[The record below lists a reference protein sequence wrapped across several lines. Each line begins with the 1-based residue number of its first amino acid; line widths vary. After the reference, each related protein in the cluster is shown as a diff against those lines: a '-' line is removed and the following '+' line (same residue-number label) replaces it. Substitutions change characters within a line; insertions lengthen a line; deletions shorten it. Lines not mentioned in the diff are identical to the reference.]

1 MTTWTKPKPMLKHER
16 ELWRD
21 AVLDAAEGDEDIAR
35 IAKHLQTAVDLQRG
49 RSSGLGEQGAL
60 ELLAALGVWMIEN
73 EVRDDRS

>member
-1 MTTWTKPKPMLKHER
+1 MTNWTKPKPMLPHER
-16 ELWRD
+16 DLWRE
-21 AVLDAAEGDEDIAR
+21 AVLDAAEDDEDIAR
-35 IAKHLQTAVDLQRG
+35 IAKSLRTAVDLQRG

>member
-35 IAKHLQTAVDLQRG
+35 IAKHLQTAVNERRG
-49 RSSGLGEQGAL
+49 KTSRFGVESAL
-60 ELLAALGVWMIEN
+60 ELLAALGVWLGEHK
-73 EVRDDRS
+73 ERHR

>member
-21 AVLDAAEGDEDIAR
+21 AVLDAADGDEDIAR

-60 ELLAALGVWMIEN
+60 ELLAALGAWIIEN

>member
-1 MTTWTKPKPMLKHER
+1 MTTWTKPKPMLRHER

-60 ELLAALGVWMIEN
+60 ELLAALGAWIIEN
-73 EVRDDRS
+73 EVRDDR

>member
-21 AVLDAAEGDEDIAR
+21 AVLDAAEGDENIAR

-60 ELLAALGVWMIEN
+60 ELLAAQGVWMIEN

>member
-21 AVLDAAEGDEDIAR
+21 AVLDAADGDEDIAR
-35 IAKHLQTAVDLQRG
+35 IAKHLQTAVKERRG
-49 RSSGLGEQGAL
+49 KTSRFGVESAL
-60 ELLAALGVWMIEN
+60 ELLAALGAWMSEN